1 MYMALDGDA
10 QVQYGTAMSASKHRV
25 YHRLQLASHRLQKAA
40 DRACLNAAGITT
52 AQAAVLS
59 IVGSEGPASQRSV
72 ARKLGLNE
80 SAMTAM
86 TTRLRNLRL
95 LDRLPDETD
104 SRAWSLR
111 LTADGR
117 AALKRIEQPFRQINQ
132 KIEKALDADEIAKL
146 ADYMSRISDAFG
158 DQ

>member
-1 MYMALDGDA
+1 MAA
-10 QVQYGTAMSASKHRV
+10 RKCSNETAMSASKHRL
-25 YHRLQLASHRLQKAA
+25 YHKLQLASHRLQKAA
-40 DRACLNAAGITT
+40 DRAILAAAGITT

-59 IVGSEGPASQRSV
+59 IVASEGSASQRAV

-86 TTRLRNLRL
+86 TTRLRNLGL
-95 LDRLPDETD
+95 LDRLPDEED

-111 LTADGR
+111 LSAEGR
-117 AALKRIEQPFRQINQ
+117 AALKRIEPPFRQINQ

-146 ADYMSRISDAFG
+146 ADYMKRISDAFG
-158 DQ
+158 EP

>member
-1 MYMALDGDA
+1 MAA
-10 QVQYGTAMSASKHRV
+10 RKCSNETAMSASKHRV
-25 YHRLQLASHRLQKAA
+25 YHKLQVASHRLQKAA
-40 DRACLNAAGITT
+40 DRACIAAAGITT

-59 IVGSEGPASQRSV
+59 IVATEGSASQRSV

-86 TTRLRNLRL
+86 TTRLRHLGL
-95 LDRLPDETD
+95 LDRLPDAED

-132 KIEKALDADEIAKL
+132 KIEKALDADEIAAL
-146 ADYMSRISDAFG
+146 ADYVKRISDAFEEP
-158 DQ
+158 

>member
-1 MYMALDGDA
+1 MGLDGGA

-40 DRACLNAAGITT
+40 DRAILAAAGITT

-59 IVGSEGPASQRSV
+59 VVGSEGSASQRSV

-80 SAMTAM
+80 SAITAM
-86 TTRLRNLRL
+86 TTRLLGLGL
-95 LDRLPDETD
+95 LDRLPDEAD

-111 LTADGR
+111 LSADGR

-132 KIEKALDADEIAKL
+132 KIEKALDADEIEAL
-146 ADYMSRISDAFG
+146 ADYVTRISDAFG
-158 DQ
+158 KP